1 MGEFLRSGRTLR
13 KGSSFINFS
22 YYLCVIQFHRL
33 IALIMKRSF
42 ILIFLTIIVLSG
54 CKKDETPSLSGTVT
68 IDNKIY
74 QSTTYYAYGF
84 LFSKAKKVSTLDT
97 PGPDVTLFVITGGPA
112 NRLTF
117 QVSNLNPSFYKLGD
131 YPDAQSA
138 SAAFDDLA
146 TVGNYQWTEMADP
159 VIANQVWVYRTGTE
173 TYAKMRIISIVNEI
187 RDDLAYGAC
196 SFEWVYQPD
205 GSKTF
210 PVK

>member
-1 MGEFLRSGRTLR
+1 
-13 KGSSFINFS
+13 
-22 YYLCVIQFHRL
+22 
-33 IALIMKRSF
+33 MKRLF
-42 ILIFLTIIVLSG
+42 VLIVLISIVLYG
-54 CKKDETPSLSGTVT
+54 CKKDENPSLSGTVT

-84 LFSKAKKVSTLDT
+84 SFSKAIKVSTLDT
-97 PGPDVTLFVITGGPA
+97 PGPDVTLFVITGSPE

-138 SAAFDDLA
+138 SAAFDNLT

-159 VIANQVWVYRTGTE
+159 ISANQVWVYRAGTE
-173 TYAKMRIISIVNEI
+173 TYAKIRIISTVNEP
-187 RDDLAYGAC
+187 RDGLPYGEC
-196 SFEWVYQPD
+196 TFEWVYQPD

>member
-1 MGEFLRSGRTLR
+1 
-13 KGSSFINFS
+13 
-22 YYLCVIQFHRL
+22 
-33 IALIMKRSF
+33 MKRLLF
-42 ILIFLTIIVLSG
+42 IIFLATIVFSG
-54 CKKDETPSLSGTVT
+54 CTKDETPSLSGTVT

-84 LFSKAKKVSTLDT
+84 SFSKAKKVSTLET
-97 PGPDVTLFVITGGPA
+97 PGPDVTLFVITGDPD

-138 SAAFDDLA
+138 SEAFDNLA
-146 TVGNYQWTEMADP
+146 TVGDYQWTEMADP

-173 TYAKMRIISIVNEI
+173 TYAKIRIISTVNEI
-187 RDDLAYGAC
+187 RDELPFGAC
-196 SFEWVYQPD
+196 TFEWVYQPD

-210 PVK
+210 P

>member
-1 MGEFLRSGRTLR
+1 
-13 KGSSFINFS
+13 
-22 YYLCVIQFHRL
+22 
-33 IALIMKRSF
+33 MKR
-42 ILIFLTIIVLSG
+42 LYLLIVLISIVLYC

-74 QSTTYYAYGF
+74 QSSTYYAYGF
-84 LFSKAKKVSTLDT
+84 SFSKAAKVSTLDT
-97 PGPDVTLFVITGGPA
+97 PGPDVTLFVVNGTPA

-138 SAAFDDLA
+138 STAFDDLT

-159 VIANQVWVYRTGTE
+159 ILANQVWVYRTGTE

-210 PVK
+210 PAK